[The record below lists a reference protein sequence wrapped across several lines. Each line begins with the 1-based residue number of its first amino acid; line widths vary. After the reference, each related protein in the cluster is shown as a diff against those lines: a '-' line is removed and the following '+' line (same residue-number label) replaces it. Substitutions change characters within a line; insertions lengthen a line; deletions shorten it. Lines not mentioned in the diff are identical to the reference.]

1 MYSIVIVLASEDNL
15 VGFVELFAVNA
26 VSAYVF
32 DWYIS
37 FVVTTGLSVL
47 RLYRNS
53 NE

>member
-1 MYSIVIVLASEDNL
+1 VYSIVIVLAGEDNF
-15 VGFVELFAVNA
+15 VGFMELFAVNA

-47 RLYRNS
+47 RLHRNS